1 MVLLE
6 VKNLKKYFPIRSGF
20 FQKVTS
26 YVHAVE
32 DVSFSIDHK
41 ETFGLVGESGSG
53 KTTCGRCVLR
63 IIEPTEGEVVFDGSN
78 ILELDSKE
86 LRGIRPKMQVVFQD
100 PYLSLNPRKT
110 IGQILEDP
118 FKLHTNMSEEEIENE
133 IADLLVK
140 VGLAEEFAYRYPY
153 ELSGGQKQRVA
164 IARAIALKP
173 EFIFLDEPTS
183 SLDVSVQAQILNLL
197 IDLQEEFGMAY
208 LFVTHNI
215 HLIKFMANR
224 VAVMYLGKI
233 MEMGSVED
241 VFENPLHPYT
251 KALLSAVP
259 EPNPEIK
266 KERIILTGDV
276 PTPVDPPPGC
286 RFFKRCWLAKKGL
299 CDAKDPELKDIGNK
313 HYVACY
319 LVS

>member
-6 VKNLKKYFPIRSGF
+6 VNHLKKYFPIRTGF
-20 FQKVTS
+20 FQKVS
-26 YVHAVE
+26 SHVHAVD
-32 DVSFSIDHK
+32 DVTFAIDHR

-53 KTTCGRCVLR
+53 KTTCGRCILR
-63 IIEPTEGEVVFDGSN
+63 IIEPTNGKVVFDGMDVLKLSG
-78 ILELDSKE
+78 KE
-86 LRGIRPKMQVVFQD
+86 LRKIRPKMQVVFQD

-173 EFIFLDEPTS
+173 EFVFLDEPTS

-215 HLIKFMANR
+215 HLIRFMANR

-233 MEMGSVED
+233 MEMGSVKD
-241 VFENPLHPYT
+241 VFEEPLHPYT

-266 KERIILTGDV
+266 KERILLSGDV

-299 CDAKDPELKDIGNK
+299 CDVKDPELKDVGNG
-313 HYVACY
+313 HHVACY